1 MVNEKNPVKEE
12 RKSWR
17 VIYFN
22 IGKAG
27 CHLHS
32 FVCHIT
38 VKECVLKKL

>member
-22 IGKAG
+22 IRKAG
-27 CHLHS
+27 CQPHS
-32 FVCHIT
+32 LLCHIT
-38 VKECVLKKL
+38 VKGSVLKTL